1 MSVTGGF
8 GMQFDF
14 ETGRMRS
21 WYIDRRDGIKRWAEN
36 DLPVEKDRRTQQ
48 EASSDE

>member
-1 MSVTGGF
+1 
-8 GMQFDF
+8 MQFDF

-36 DLPVEKDRRTQQ
+36 DLPVEKERPAQQ
-48 EASSDE
+48 EASGDE